1 MNGAD
6 TATSPLYQPSIY
18 PDTYSSCGDYQKA
31 VDAEDLDWVADVIRL
46 NVNQNQPS
54 LRIQLK

>member
-54 LRIQLK
+54 LRI